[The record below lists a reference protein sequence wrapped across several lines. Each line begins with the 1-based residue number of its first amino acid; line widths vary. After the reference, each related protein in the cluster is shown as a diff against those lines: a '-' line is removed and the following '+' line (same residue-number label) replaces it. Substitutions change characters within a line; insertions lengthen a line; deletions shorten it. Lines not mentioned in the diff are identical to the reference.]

1 VEAVIRYKNG
11 IYRVAQEPEEDA
23 LGPSEE
29 EMVDTIED
37 APADRWRDY
46 LQPIIRLLKQQLG
59 VPVILL
65 GPRQENPYGATQY
78 GFTIEGHLKFPEG
91 KTPTLDEQFG
101 NRPIKFR
108 AYIDPEGD
116 LSPSVE
122 VY

>member
-1 VEAVIRYKNG
+1 MILLRYKNG
-11 IYRVAQEPEEDA
+11 LYRTAQEPEPDA
-23 LGPSEE
+23 VGPSEE

-46 LQPIIRLLKQQLG
+46 LQPIIRLLLQQLG
-59 VPVILL
+59 VPKVHLL

-91 KTPTLDEQFG
+91 KNPELDEKFG
-101 NRPIKFR
+101 EHPIRFR
-108 AYIDPEGD
+108 AYIDPAGD

>member
-1 VEAVIRYKNG
+1 MIRYKHG
-11 IYRVAQEPEEDA
+11 IYRIAQEEPEEDA
-23 LGPSEE
+23 LGPSES

-59 VPVILL
+59 VAITLL

-91 KTPTLDEQFG
+91 KTPELDEQFG
-101 NRPIKFR
+101 DRPIKFR